1 MSKAVSTREAQ
12 NKLSSLIG
20 WVNEHNESVI
30 VEKRGAPTAVLMSY
44 AEYELLQEVKEQ
56 QRRQVLLAKMRDL
69 RARVSARNPDLNEAE
84 AEALADEVTDGA
96 VVSLVERGV
105 IRFEQ

>member
-12 NKLSSLIG
+12 NTLSSLIG

-44 AEYELLQEVKEQ
+44 AEYESLQAVKEQ
-56 QRRQVLLAKMRDL
+56 QRRQLLLAKMRDL
-69 RARVSARNPDLNEAE
+69 RARVSAHNPDLTETEAD
-84 AEALADEVTDGA
+84 ALADEVTADA
-96 VVSLVERGV
+96 VASLVERGG

>member
-44 AEYELLQEVKEQ
+44 AEYESLQGVKEQ
-56 QRRQVLLAKMRDL
+56 QRRQVLLAKMRNL
-69 RARVSARNPDLNEAE
+69 RARVGARNLDLGEAE
-84 AEALADEVTDGA
+84 ADALADEVTDDA
-96 VVSLVERGV
+96 VASLVERGV

>member
-12 NKLSSLIG
+12 NRLSSLIG

-30 VEKRGAPTAVLMSY
+30 VEKRGAPTAVLISY
-44 AEYELLQEVKEQ
+44 AEYEVLQEMKER
-56 QRRQVLLAKMRDL
+56 QRRQLLLAKMRDL
-69 RARVSARNPDLNEAE
+69 RARVSARNPDIGEAE

-96 VVSLVERGV
+96 VASLVERGA

>member
-30 VEKRGAPTAVLMSY
+30 VEKRGAPAAVLMSY
-44 AEYELLQEVKEQ
+44 AEYESLQGVKEQ
-56 QRRQVLLAKMRDL
+56 QRRQELLAKMRDL
-69 RARVSARNPDLNEAE
+69 RARVSSRNPNLSEAD
-84 AEALADEVTDGA
+84 AETLADEVTADA
-96 VVSLVERGV
+96 VASLVERGR

>member
-12 NKLSSLIG
+12 NMLSSLIG
-20 WVNEHNESVI
+20 WVNEHNEAVI

-44 AEYELLQEVKEQ
+44 AEYESLQEVKEQ
-56 QRRQVLLAKMRDL
+56 QRRQLLLAKMRDL
-69 RARVSARNPDLNEAE
+69 RARVSVRNPELDEAE
-84 AEALADEVTDGA
+84 ADILADEVTADA
-96 VVSLVERGV
+96 VASLVERGV